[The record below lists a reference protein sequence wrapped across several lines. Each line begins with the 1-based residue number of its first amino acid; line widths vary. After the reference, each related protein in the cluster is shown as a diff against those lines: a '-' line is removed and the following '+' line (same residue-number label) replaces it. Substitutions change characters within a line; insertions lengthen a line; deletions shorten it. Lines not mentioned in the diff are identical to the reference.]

1 MTNRLTRLLKY
12 SICAVLLAGTALAA
26 DSDSLRLIPS
36 GTGVVIGINLEQI
49 RASKFGQM
57 IFAQVESQAKANNDP
72 SAAVALD
79 FVRGIREILV
89 AAPSGGQKGR
99 GLILVAGTFDATPL
113 VGIAKMAGLTESTV
127 QGVTVYTKEQDQPF
141 SVALAEPSLIIAGDS
156 PSVKAALAS
165 RAAASSG
172 LDPAVAAKLRAV
184 RASHHFWILTTAPL
198 ADLMH
203 SAPQGA
209 FGGALQG
216 DAVKSIQQ
224 ISGGLTFGP
233 KVLVSFEV
241 VTLTEKDATGMA
253 DGLKMLIGLATSGDG
268 AKQLAPLLQTLDLR
282 ADGNIMK
289 LSLSIPEE
297 DLIKLVQSGMQG
309 KKEPPAP
316 PKPE

>member
-26 DSDSLRLIPS
+26 DSDSLGLIPS
-36 GTGVVIGINLEQI
+36 DTGVVIGINLEQI

-57 IFAQVESQAKANNDP
+57 IFAQIETQAKATSDP
-72 SAAVALD
+72 TAGIALD
-79 FVRGIREILV
+79 FVRGIREVLV
-89 AAPSGGQKGR
+89 SAPSGGQKGR
-99 GLILVAGTFDATPL
+99 GLILVSGTFNAAPL
-113 VGIAKMAGLTESTV
+113 VGIAKMAGLSESTV
-127 QGVTVYTKEQDQPF
+127 QGVTVYSKEQDPPF
-141 SVALAEPSLIIAGDS
+141 SVALADPSLIIAGDS
-156 PSVKAALAS
+156 PSVKAALAG
-165 RAAASSG
+165 RAGAASG

-198 ADLMH
+198 SDLAKN
-203 SAPQGA
+203 APPEA

-216 DAVKSIQQ
+216 DAVKSIRQV
-224 ISGGLTFGP
+224 SGGLTFGP
-233 KVLVSFEV
+233 RLLIAFEV

-253 DGLKMLIGLATSGDG
+253 DGLKMLIGLATSGDS
-268 AKQLAPLLQTLDLR
+268 AKQFTPLLQTLELR

-316 PKPE
+316 PKPQ

>member
-1 MTNRLTRLLKY
+1 MTNRLFSLLKY
-12 SICAVLLAGTALAA
+12 SICTVLLAGTALAA
-26 DSDSLRLIPS
+26 DSDSLGLIPS
-36 GTGVVIGINLEQI
+36 DTGVVIGINLEQI

-57 IFAQVESQAKANNDP
+57 IVGQLETQAKASSDP
-72 SAAVALD
+72 TAAAGLE

-89 AAPSGGQKGR
+89 AAPSTGQKGR
-99 GLILVAGTFDATPL
+99 GLILVAGTFNTAPL
-113 VGIAKMAGLTESTV
+113 VAIAKMAGLSESTV

-141 SVALAEPSLIIAGDS
+141 SVALADPSLIIAGDS
-156 PSVKAALAS
+156 PGVKAALAG
-165 RAAASSG
+165 RAGAANG

-198 ADLMH
+198 ADLAR
-203 SAPQGA
+203 SAPQDA

-233 KVLVSFEV
+233 KLLIAFEV

-253 DGLKMLIGLATSGDG
+253 DGLKMLIGLVTSGDS
-268 AKQLAPLLQTLDLR
+268 AKQFAPLLQTLELK

-289 LSLSIPEE
+289 LALAIPEE

-309 KKEPPAP
+309 KKEPPPP